1 MTDYSDVVV
10 KKPWGMEYLCYR
22 NSDVAIWFLHI
33 EHEKETSMHC
43 HPNKNT
49 GFVVLKGKALLSF
62 LRNSVTLKA
71 LDKIHIFRSRFHS
84 TKSLSKAG
92 TYIFEIETPEDK
104 HDLVRLEDSYG
115 RAGTNYEGKNFHS
128 PKTKDCLWI
137 EEATENPNEVYWL
150 GCKLKHLLVTDK
162 EQLKNKKEEELFVI
176 TKGGLVTAEQQFIVW
191 PGDVI
196 DGKTLD
202 RLAKSFDIAR
212 YTTVLQVTK

>member
-1 MTDYSDVVV
+1 MDYTNVIV

-33 EHEKETSMHC
+33 EHDKETSMHC

-49 GFVVLKGKALLSF
+49 GFVVLKGKAKLSF
-62 LRNSVTLKA
+62 LRNSITLKA

-84 TKSLSKAG
+84 TKSISKKG

-115 RAGTNYEGKNFHS
+115 RAGTDYEGKNFHTE
-128 PKTKDCLWI
+128 KTEDCLWI
-137 EEATENPNEVYWL
+137 EEATEEPNEIEWL
-150 GCKLKHLLVTDK
+150 GCKLKHLLVVNK
-162 EQLKNKKEEELFVI
+162 EQLLNKEEEELFIV
-176 TKGGLVTAEQQFIVW
+176 TKGGLVTDKQQNVVW

-196 DGKTLD
+196 DGKTLH
-202 RLAKSFDIAR
+202 RLVKSFDIQR
-212 YTTVLQVTK
+212 YTTVIHITK